1 MKAVGYKHPLPI
13 EDPDSLLDL
22 EIPELRPSSRDLLV
36 EIKAVSVNPVDT
48 KVRARV
54 QPENGE
60 YKILG
65 YDAAGVVRGMGP
77 EAKLF
82 KPGDEVWYA
91 GSIIRQGT
99 NAQLH
104 LVDERIVGPKPR
116 TLDFGASAALP
127 LTTIT
132 AWELL
137 FDRLGVQIGKPP
149 DAGSIL
155 IIGGS
160 GGVGL
165 ILTQLA
171 RKLIGLTIISTS
183 SAETAQR
190 CLQLGAHFVVDYSRP
205 LAAQLKSIGIPE
217 VNYMA
222 CLTASDHYFPG
233 IVEVLAPQGKI
244 GMIDDPKTL
253 DVVPL
258 KAKAASLHWE
268 AMFTRSTFQT
278 PDMIAQHNLLTEVSK
293 LVDEGLIHTTLGRV
307 LGPINAV
314 NLKQAHK
321 FVESGRA
328 QGKLVLVGFES

>member
-13 EDPDSLLDL
+13 DNPDSLLDL
-22 EIPELRPSSRDLLV
+22 ELPEPQPSGRDLLV

-48 KVRARV
+48 KVRVRAK
-54 QPENGE
+54 PENGG

-65 YDAAGVVRGMGP
+65 YDAAGVVRDAGP

-104 LVDERIVGPKPR
+104 LVDERIVGPKPK
-116 TLDFGASAALP
+116 TLDFASAAALP
-127 LTTIT
+127 LTAIT

-160 GGVGL
+160 GGVGS

-171 RKLIGLTIISTS
+171 RKLSGLTIVSTS
-183 SAETAQR
+183 SAEDAQR
-190 CLQLGAHFVVDYSRP
+190 CLDWGAHFAIDYTKP
-205 LAAQLKSIGIPE
+205 LAPQLKSIDMPE
-217 VNYMA
+217 VNYIA
-222 CLTASDHYFPG
+222 CLTASDHYYPG
-233 IVEVLAPQGKI
+233 IVELLAPQGKI
-244 GMIDDPKTL
+244 GMIDDPQTL
-253 DVVPL
+253 DAAPL
-258 KAKAASLHWE
+258 KPKAASLHWE
-268 AMFTRSTFQT
+268 LMFTRSTFQT

-293 LVDEGLIHTTLGRV
+293 LVDEGLIRTTLGRN

-321 FVESGRA
+321 LIESGRA
-328 QGKLVLVGFES
+328 KGKLVLAGFET